1 MKQNRKILWVG
12 SAAPVSLLIMLALPW
27 PAVGGT
33 PFKWTERRAARE
45 ILQNRPRWETLIE
58 SILLFVYNEGK
69 TGTE

>member
-1 MKQNRKILWVG
+1 MGRLCRAGIAPDHAGFAVVG
-12 SAAPVSLLIMLALPW
+12 RR
-27 PAVGGT
+27 GT

-58 SILLFVYNEGK
+58 SILRFVYNEGK